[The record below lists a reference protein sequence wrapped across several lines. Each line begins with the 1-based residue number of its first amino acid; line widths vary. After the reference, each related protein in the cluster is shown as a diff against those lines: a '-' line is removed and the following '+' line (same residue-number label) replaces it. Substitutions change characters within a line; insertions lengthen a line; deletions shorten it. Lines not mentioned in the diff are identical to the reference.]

1 MAAAPDD
8 ADSPRPSTPPHPPAD
23 GPAAP
28 SGDGDEAGVLDR
40 AADALAEATDS
51 EVPAPVSPTAPA
63 PDAVPAAASGPG
75 GMVPRGL
82 TVLLGAGGLVLA
94 VAGMKSFGSVLAPVL
109 MALVLIVAV
118 HPLQG
123 RLIGKGV
130 PRVPASL
137 ATLAMAYLIL
147 VVLALSLVGAVAR
160 LAAELPNYQDQATN
174 MYDDIRGWLDERGVH
189 DEQITDA
196 LKRFDPNS
204 VVSVLQTVLAGTWA
218 VLSNLTFIL
227 VTMFFMAL
235 DAASFPQRL
244 AAAGSLRG
252 DIVRALSDFARGTR
266 RYLVVSTIF
275 GLVVAVVDGIALQ
288 IIGVPLAWTWA
299 LLAFITNYIPN
310 IGFVIGVIPPAL
322 LALLEGG
329 WKQALAVVVAYAVIN
344 FVIQSLVQPKFVGDA
359 VNLSTT
365 LTWLSLVFWSWVI
378 GPLGAILALPLTLL
392 VKALLID
399 LDPATRWASPLIS
412 SAPELRPHR
421 PHPPR
426 ARRGRE
432 GEPAAAAAH
441 PDA

>member
-1 MAAAPDD
+1 MAAASDD
-8 ADSPRPSTPPHPPAD
+8 APASPSDSPAPAPD
-23 GPAAP
+23 GQ
-28 SGDGDEAGVLDR
+28 GVLER
-40 AADALAEATDS
+40 AVDKLAEATDS
-51 EVPAPVSPTAPA
+51 ELPAPVSPTAPPAGPA
-63 PDAVPAAASGPG
+63 PGTGSATGPG
-75 GMVPRGL
+75 DRPPVGLSRGL

-94 VAGMKSFGSVLAPVL
+94 VAGMQAFGSVLAPVL

-123 RLIGKGV
+123 WLIGRGV

-137 ATLAMAYLIL
+137 VTLLMAYLIL

-160 LAAELPNYQDQATN
+160 LAAELPNYQDQATT
-174 MYDDIRGWLDERGVH
+174 MYDNIRGWLDDRGVH

-204 VVSVLQTVLAGTWA
+204 VVSVLQTVLSGTWA

-227 VTMFFMAL
+227 ITMFFMAL
-235 DAASFPQRL
+235 DAASFPRRL
-244 AAAGSLRG
+244 AAAGTLRPEL
-252 DIVRALSDFARGTR
+252 VRALSDFARGTR

-275 GLVVAVVDGIALQ
+275 GLLVAVIDGIALQ
-288 IIGVPLAWTWA
+288 LIGVPLAWTWA

-322 LALLEGG
+322 LTLLDGG
-329 WKQALAVVVAYAVIN
+329 WQKAVIVVISYAVIN

-392 VKALLID
+392 VKAVLVD

-412 SAPELRPHR
+412 SSPELRPSR
-421 PHPPR
+421 PHLP
-426 ARRGRE
+426 RGRGKGRDE
-432 GEPAAAAAH
+432 DPAAAPAGAASEG
-441 PDA
+441 